1 MLMKPITRRDFM
13 RYSAAGTLAAGLA
26 LPAAAQATAPV
37 VTATTE
43 RTLGKTGLKC
53 TLLGM
58 GTGTKAWNGSS
69 EQNRQGRE
77 AFVSC
82 IEHAYDRGLR
92 YYDMAD
98 MYGAHDYVKE
108 AMKRSVQRDKVMLLT
123 KTVAKTPEEARA
135 DFERFRKE
143 LDVDQLDIVL
153 MHCMTDGAW
162 PEKQKGVMDALVDLK
177 AQGKIKALGC
187 SNHTLEALQQAV
199 NSPWVDVILARINP
213 KGVKM
218 DGTPDQ
224 VVPLLKKAH
233 DSGKGI
239 IGMKIVGEGELSNQ
253 LADSLRFVLGLGCVD
268 AITIGFLKPAE
279 IDDAMEK
286 IKALST

>member
-1 MLMKPITRRDFM
+1 MKSITRRDFM

-26 LPAAAQATAPV
+26 LPALGQEPAATLSATM
-37 VTATTE
+37 E
-43 RTLGKTGLKC
+43 RTLGKSGIKC

-82 IEHAYDRGLR
+82 IEHAYAKGLR

-108 AMKRSVQRDKVMLLT
+108 ALKRSVPRDKVMLLT
-123 KTVAKTPEEARA
+123 KTVAKKPEDINA
-135 DFERFRKE
+135 DVERFRKE
-143 LDVDQLDIVL
+143 LDVDYLDAVL
-153 MHCMTDGAW
+153 LHCMTDGDW
-162 PEKQKGVMDALVDLK
+162 PEKRKAEMDALAELK
-177 AQGKIKALGC
+177 AQGKIRAIGC
-187 SNHTLEALQQAV
+187 SNHTLEALQRAV
-199 NSPWVDVILARINP
+199 DSEWVDVILARINP

-218 DGTPDQ
+218 DGTPEQ
-224 VVPLLKKAH
+224 VVPLLRKAH

-239 IGMKIVGEGELSNQ
+239 LGMKIAGEGELAGQ
-253 LADSLRFVLGLGCVD
+253 LAESLQYVLTLGCVD

-279 IDDAMEK
+279 IDDAMAK
-286 IKALST
+286 IEAVRA